1 MSQEW
6 TPPPAAGTPTSVPN
20 YLVLAIISLF
30 CCLPLGIVA
39 VIFAAQVNGKV
50 AAGDT
55 AGALDASK
63 KAKMFSYISIGL
75 GLAGIICYVLFFPIM
90 GVGMGLGGRPHYL
103 RPNHT

>member
-6 TPPPAAGTPTSVPN
+6 TPPPSSGTPASVPN

-75 GLAGIICYVLFFPIM
+75 GLAGIICYVLFLIL
-90 GVGMGLGGRPHYL
+90 GLGMGLAGAGA
-103 RPNHT
+103 NS

>member
-6 TPPPAAGTPTSVPN
+6 TPPPSSGAPASVPN
-20 YLVLAIISLF
+20 FLVPAIISLF
-30 CCLPLGIVA
+30 CCLPLGVVA

-55 AGALDASK
+55 AGALDSSK

-75 GLAGIICYVLFFPIM
+75 GLAGILCYVLIWVIL
-90 GVGMGLGGRPHYL
+90 GVGMVAGTDNSNFYS
-103 RPNHT
+103 